1 MLSKLNDTSIQNDET
16 QLKSNNNNEIK
27 NKIIPAKDLDENS
40 ENDEYDD
47 DDDDEDNDVKPVR
60 KAPNELLE
68 EFLVYIMQKNWKDA
82 HKLCKFILIYE
93 PHNQTAK
100 EFLPLIE
107 TKLAITESDSSEN
120 ESDSESDDD
129 DDDIDSDEES
139 DSDSDSDSDTDES
152 DKEKNKKE
160 TGLQASNYI
169 FLFFF

>member
-1 MLSKLNDTSIQNDET
+1 MSKLNDTSIQNDGS
-16 QLKSNNNNEIK
+16 QMKSNNNNNNNEIK

-47 DDDDEDNDVKPVR
+47 DDGEDNDVKPVR

-93 PHNQTAK
+93 PHNETAK

-120 ESDSESDDD
+120 ESDSESDDDD

-160 TGLQASNYI
+160 TGLQASN
-169 FLFFF
+169 